1 MPVAKEASEKHSMFR
16 SSVVAAT
23 RFAPRSLKKWIQAN
37 PSLYQVFRKT
47 FSFFVGLQGNSVPIE
62 SGPMK
67 GMSLA
72 VSEHISHA
80 HIRGTYEL
88 DTQLAVDR
96 LVSPGFVCYDLGAS
110 IGYLSLLMAR
120 KAKWVYAFEPTKHA
134 AVEITKHAAANQL
147 HNITVV
153 PSPVSDCVKTVRFTV
168 NENAYG
174 SRIAS
179 PRSKW
184 PTVDLATITLD
195 DFVKSNP
202 QPDFIK
208 IDVED
213 EEAKVLEGA
222 RSILRQRKSSLCCEL
237 HSEESARHVQRILS
251 EYDYKLTDLSGG
263 PFRITLPVVPGDLHV
278 VAVPNR

>member
-1 MPVAKEASEKHSMFR
+1 MPVAKEAPEKHSIFR

-23 RFAPRSLKKWIQAN
+23 RIAPKGLKKWIQAN
-37 PSLYQVFRKT
+37 PSLYHMFRKT
-47 FSFFVGLQGNSVPIE
+47 FSFFVGLEGNTVPIE

-72 VSEHISHA
+72 VSEHVSHA

-88 DTQLAVDR
+88 ETQLAVDR
-96 LVSPGFVCYDLGAS
+96 LVAPGFVCYDLGAS

-120 KAKWVYAFEPTKHA
+120 KAKRVYAFEPTKHA
-134 AVEITKHAAANQL
+134 AAEIQKHAAANQL
-147 HNITVV
+147 QNITIV
-153 PSPVSDCVKTVRFTV
+153 PSPVSDCVKTVHFTV

-179 PRSKW
+179 PQSKW
-184 PTVDLATITLD
+184 PTVDLTTITLD

-202 QPDFIK
+202 HPDFIK

-213 EEAKVLEGA
+213 EEARVLEGA
-222 RSILRQRKSSLCCEL
+222 RSILRERKASLCCEL
-237 HSEESARHVQRILS
+237 HSEESARRVQQILT
-251 EYDYKLTDLSGG
+251 EYGYKLTDLNGG
-263 PFRITLPVVPGDLHV
+263 PFQIALPVVPGDLHV
-278 VAVPNR
+278 VALPN